1 LFLEEKRF
9 LLEVLSSSKKKSTK
23 DLLKKLHEIDLANG
37 PLDKVLAYYF
47 KKLQSDYYERFALW
61 RMTYFNGGNL
71 QDLQADSAS
80 KLKDPI
86 IESIFKGTDIVEDEQ
101 TVQKSHERRLE
112 KRRIEMAEIASQK
125 TKQSAYKSA
134 RQQQ

>member
-47 KKLQSDYYERFALW
+47 KKLQNDYYERFALW

>member
-134 RQQQ
+134 R